1 MSDQKKYN
9 GLARMVVN
17 GEVVPQKDFVA
28 AVMAKTSLAEE
39 LVKLGMKRAQ
49 GLEVP
54 DPEGVDA
61 KSLKTVTQVEKLA
74 KKSFEEAATLI
85 EQKKAEREA
94 EMAHK
99 EERKQEFI
107 SAYQEAEPNEA
118 IAIPVDNFV
127 DQKVA
132 EALGE
137 SFVVDKDGKIK
148 LKDGAEAIKAFG
160 AGFRSL
166 NQLFDKSS
174 ELGEGFAIY
183 EARLAIAAKETFG
196 AEWPNALAGAD
207 RRDIVRIKKNVRA
220 IEIYTELGFS
230 LNNIAIGTLRVLT
243 EASYNKEDEED
254 NKAIKKKVIN
264 EFLKKSKAKGAPLN
278 QIEAR
283 ELVANATPEKAS
295 NARKHW
301 NYLYFTASGKG
312 ASVVGSFDLDDELF
326 ASATMVVDS
335 KSRIVTIDAE
345 GSYHYEQI
353 PAYAGKAAEE
363 SVAKQE
369 AAPKGTGAAKKAAK
383 KAAAPAPEPE
393 EVLEEQTEE
402 PESDDP
408 LDSLFE

>member
-1 MSDQKKYN
+1 MSEQKKYN
-9 GLARMVVN
+9 GLARMLVN
-17 GEVVPQKDFVA
+17 NEVVPQKDFVA
-28 AVMAKTSLAEE
+28 AVQAKTSLPEE
-39 LVKLGMKRAQ
+39 LVKLAMKRAQ
-49 GLEVP
+49 GLDIP
-54 DPEGVDA
+54 DPEDIDA
-61 KSLKTVTQVEKLA
+61 KSVKLVAQVEKLA
-74 KKSFEEAATLI
+74 KKSFEEASAII
-85 EQKKAEREA
+85 EQKRADREA
-94 EMAHK
+94 EMANK

-107 SAYQEAEPNEA
+107 NAYQEAEPSEA

-243 EASYNKEDEED
+243 EASYNKEDEDD

-283 ELVANATPEKAS
+283 ELVASATPEKAS
-295 NARKHW
+295 NSRKHW
-301 NYLYFTASGKG
+301 NYLYFTASTKG
-312 ASVVGSFDLDDELF
+312 ASVVGSFDLDDEMF
-326 ASATMVVDS
+326 AAATMVVDS

-345 GSYHYEQI
+345 GAYHYEQI
-353 PAYAGKAAEE
+353 PAYAGEAAEK

-369 AAPKGTGAAKKAAK
+369 AAPKGVGKKAAK
-383 KAAAPAPEPE
+383 KAAVVESEPEPE
-393 EVLEEQTEE
+393 QEEVLDDQTEE
-402 PESDDP
+402 SEDP